1 MSAEIEERVA
11 ELERRVKELEDML
24 DGGAIMPS
32 ESDLEEFLDL
42 VSPSTHAERATTI
55 GFWLVHEMEVG
66 PFTIGDI
73 ESAYQECRLPKPANM
88 SDVLAGA
95 EEKGWLMRQ
104 GMKGQNQ
111 LWMITRDGDEA
122 VNGGFSG

>member
-1 MSAEIEERVA
+1 MSAEIKERVA
-11 ELERRVKELEDML
+11 ELERRVEELEERL

-32 ESDLEEFLDL
+32 ESELEERIDL
-42 VSPSTHAERATTI
+42 VSPSTHVERATTI
-55 GFWLVHEMEVG
+55 GFWLVHETEGG

-73 ESAYQECRLPKPANM
+73 ESAYEECRLQKPANM

-95 EEKGWLMRQ
+95 EEKGWLTRQ

-122 VNGGFSG
+122 VKGGFSG